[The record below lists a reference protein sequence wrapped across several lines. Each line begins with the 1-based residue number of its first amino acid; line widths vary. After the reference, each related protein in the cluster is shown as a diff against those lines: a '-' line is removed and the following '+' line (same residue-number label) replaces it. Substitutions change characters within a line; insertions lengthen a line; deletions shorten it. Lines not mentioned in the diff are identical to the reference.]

1 MTPEQLEKGK
11 NLEDRIKILNEKGI
25 LRTPVCEDTDTI
37 KLKLEELTKPEGYA
51 SWKNQSYGNSTKTS
65 VEKLPEKIEQWLD
78 EELLHIATRLQEK
91 VQKHIKSLEA
101 DLSDRALSPRLA
113 NRDDRTALGDQG
125 KCRASAGY
133 ATQPPRR
140 TTDWIRTAL

>member
-37 KLKLEELTKPEGYA
+37 KLKLEVLTKPEGYA
-51 SWKNQSYGNSTKTS
+51 SWKNHSYGNSTKTS

-101 DLSDRALSPRLA
+101 DLKAL
-113 NRDDRTALGDQG
+113 
-125 KCRASAGY
+125 
-133 ATQPPRR
+133 
-140 TTDWIRTAL
+140 